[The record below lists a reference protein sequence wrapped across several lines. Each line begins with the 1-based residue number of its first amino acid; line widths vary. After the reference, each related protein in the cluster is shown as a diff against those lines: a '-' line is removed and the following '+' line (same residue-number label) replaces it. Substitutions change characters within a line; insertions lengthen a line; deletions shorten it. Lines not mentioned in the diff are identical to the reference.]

1 MSINSQT
8 QTGKQSELSVISMLH
23 KYAIVYEHN
32 EKILLNQILV
42 EATNFIGL
50 YRVNQCNKYNSDE
63 QTTLV
68 VSCNCV
74 CHFDTC
80 LNIFLAQQNGRKL
93 RLIILSKLQFGSN

>member
-50 YRVNQCNKYNSDE
+50 YRV
-63 QTTLV
+63 
-68 VSCNCV
+68 
-74 CHFDTC
+74 
-80 LNIFLAQQNGRKL
+80 
-93 RLIILSKLQFGSN
+93 